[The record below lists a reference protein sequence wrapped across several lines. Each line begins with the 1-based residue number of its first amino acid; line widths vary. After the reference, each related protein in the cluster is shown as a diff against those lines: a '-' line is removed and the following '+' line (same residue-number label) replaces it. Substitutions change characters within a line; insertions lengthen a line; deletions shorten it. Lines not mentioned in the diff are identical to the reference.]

1 MLYAKFRQS
10 EKLIWAFSSSKLKM
24 LSAYHR
30 NAINFSVNG
39 LAGNDFEF
47 DWMQFISSQFIIVI
61 LDNILSNVFIILT
74 CCEFKKNIFNHN
86 LKNTPI
92 LVKLNYCYDSK
103 IWKCPNNVKR
113 NACKFHFNKMLLCYN
128 EKNACP

>member
-1 MLYAKFRQS
+1 MYNSQS
-10 EKLIWAFSSSKLKM
+10 EKLIWAFSSGKLKM
-24 LSAYHR
+24 LSAYHQ
-30 NAINFSVNG
+30 NAFNFSVNG

-47 DWMQFISSQFIIVI
+47 DWMQFISSQFIIVP

-92 LVKLNYCYDSK
+92 LVKLNYCYDSMRWNVLTM
-103 IWKCPNNVKR
+103 WKETPVNFILIKCFP
-113 NACKFHFNKMLLCYN
+113 AIMIKMPAHN
-128 EKNACP
+128 